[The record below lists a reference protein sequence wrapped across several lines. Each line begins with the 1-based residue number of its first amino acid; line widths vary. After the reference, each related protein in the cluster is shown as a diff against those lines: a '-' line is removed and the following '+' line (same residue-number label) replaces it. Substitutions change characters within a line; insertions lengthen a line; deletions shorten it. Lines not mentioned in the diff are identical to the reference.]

1 MIVTNNRKVLAQYPQ
16 AVFIEGG
23 FRDVLVQVRDF
34 VHLGHKLESHPLG
47 ASIGMMHSPV
57 RSILISEHIQDY
69 DELSQNI
76 ISQSIE
82 KYDITMGTRN
92 SKDDKRSDYETL
104 DLELLDAAIE
114 ELERLKKGDVN
125 ALRITKR

>member
-1 MIVTNNRKVLAQYPQ
+1 MARYPQ
-16 AVFIEGG
+16 AVFIEGN
-23 FRDVLVQVRDF
+23 FRDVLLQARDF
-34 VHLGHKLESHPLG
+34 IHLGYKLESHPLG

-57 RSILISEHIQDY
+57 RSILISEQIQDY

-104 DLELLDAAIE
+104 DLELLIAAID

-125 ALRITKR
+125 AFRITKR